1 MRKLSIMGK
10 LSIIILSFFILIGCC
25 SCAKS
30 VEYPSYFNEKPIQ
43 SIQIVKAEN
52 YIENQTFYHTSD
64 LVYEV
69 VQEIENIEKFK
80 EEFLL
85 LDFFTVYNPSSST
98 PSGYYSIKFNYGNG
112 IYELF
117 DYCGY
122 VLYKPEN
129 KTEISKFVYCNS
141 EDYYKL
147 IEEWIGSAIDTESV
161 YDVRGKR

>member
-1 MRKLSIMGK
+1 MRKLYNIV
-10 LSIIILSFFILIGCC
+10 LTFFILIGCC

-30 VEYPSYFNEKPIQ
+30 VEYPSFFNENPIQ
-43 SIQIVKAEN
+43 SIQIVKAES
-52 YIENQTFYHTSD
+52 YIENQTFYHNSD

-69 VQEIENIEKFK
+69 IKEIENIEEFK

-85 LDFFTVYNPSSST
+85 LDFFTVYNPSNSM
-98 PSGYYSIKFNYGNG
+98 PSGYYSIRFNYGNG

-122 VLYKPEN
+122 VLYKPDNE
-129 KTEISKFVYCNS
+129 TAISKFIYCNS

-147 IEEWIGSAIDTESV
+147 VEKWIGSAIDTKSIYE
-161 YDVRGKR
+161 VRGKK